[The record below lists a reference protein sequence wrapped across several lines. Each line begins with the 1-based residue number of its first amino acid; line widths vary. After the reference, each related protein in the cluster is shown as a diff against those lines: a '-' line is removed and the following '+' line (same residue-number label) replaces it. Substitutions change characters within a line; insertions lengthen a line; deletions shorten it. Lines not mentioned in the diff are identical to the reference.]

1 MRLTDEWTPTLEG
14 AFGEV
19 GKLARG
25 AELFVKEA
33 IESWGWEVKDNE
45 SGFADQVAGRDL
57 LIKKPT
63 WANFYSIDVKANMN
77 EFGVF
82 NVESNE
88 NGWLFNPKKKSD
100 RIWHVNQNT
109 GWMAWYGRNEMKQYI
124 INNSL
129 TNTGLVRI
137 LPTQKLS
144 FITRSRYNKNEKTKI
159 HLDHVSE
166 RRDTQVS

>member
-1 MRLTDEWTPTLEG
+1 MRLTQEWTPTLEG
-14 AFGEV
+14 AFGQV
-19 GKLARG
+19 GKMARE

-33 IESWGWEVKDNE
+33 VESWGWEVMDNE
-45 SGFADQVAGRDL
+45 SDFADQVAGRDL

-77 EFGVF
+77 DFGVF
-82 NVESNE
+82 MVDSNE

-129 TNTGLVRI
+129 TNTQLVRI
-137 LPTQKLS
+137 LPSQKLP
-144 FITRSRYNKNEKTKI
+144 FITRSRYNKNEKSEI
-159 HLDHVSE
+159 HLDNISE
-166 RRDTQVS
+166 GRDTQVS